1 MLKEQKEPFK
11 TILTISTGFLIIYFF
26 TNWTIALWVAIGV
39 SIAGLFSAFLRI
51 LIIELWFKLAWVLSL
66 IIPNILLAAIFFFI
80 LTPIA
85 FLYKWFGDKDALML
99 SNDKQSTYKNID
111 RVFDKTYFEKP
122 W

>member
-39 SIAGLFSAFLRI
+39 SIAGLFSAFLRK